1 MRISHHVDHFQ
12 ENWCRIRRARVD
24 LDSLLKPC
32 FYNISW
38 NGDSPNRQLQ
48 TDAAKSLISFF
59 DIRPAGQFSRFSIQT
74 KTRDDKLKLIGGD
87 SWRVL
92 LRGPATVSP
101 TVFDHGNGTYE
112 FLFLVMDPGVY
123 KLDMT
128 LDYSLCDGYRDP
140 PKNWFIVGNSH
151 GKMQKDGTLGVNR
164 AKDDY
169 LLQPFQEG
177 KLIMINIPMPR
188 DGDISSYPKD
198 KKPGISPS
206 MLETLWIYGDSQG
219 ERLHLSI
226 KDGPLCTE
234 IFKSCNLSKNVG
246 VPV

>member
-1 MRISHHVDHFQ
+1 MAVHLLYFKYLSNGGGNSFYLETTMKLSHHVQNFQ

-24 LDSLLKPC
+24 LDSILRPC

-38 NGDSPNRQLQ
+38 NGDSRKRELQ

-74 KTRDDKLKLIGGD
+74 KTRKGKLKLIGGD

-101 TVFDHGNGTYE
+101 TAFDHGNGTYE

-123 KLDMT
+123 KLDIT

-140 PKNWFIVGNSH
+140 PKNWFVVGTNSNF
-151 GKMQKDGTLGVNR
+151 KSFCNQSTC
-164 AKDDY
+164 
-169 LLQPFQEG
+169 
-177 KLIMINIPMPR
+177 IMITYFT
-188 DGDISSYPKD
+188 S
-198 KKPGISPS
+198 
-206 MLETLWIYGDSQG
+206 
-219 ERLHLSI
+219 
-226 KDGPLCTE
+226 
-234 IFKSCNLSKNVG
+234 
-246 VPV
+246 

>member
-1 MRISHHVDHFQ
+1 MAMIFAVSMSIRAIIKQQNIYDYMNIMFQMSQIFVQKWKTFLKLWLSAVAVQILYYQYFSNEGSSQHRENSMRISHHVDHFQ

-48 TDAAKSLISFF
+48 TDATKSLISFF

-140 PKNWFIVGNSH
+140 PKNWFIVG
-151 GKMQKDGTLGVNR
+151 K
-164 AKDDY
+164 
-169 LLQPFQEG
+169 
-177 KLIMINIPMPR
+177 
-188 DGDISSYPKD
+188 
-198 KKPGISPS
+198 
-206 MLETLWIYGDSQG
+206 
-219 ERLHLSI
+219 
-226 KDGPLCTE
+226 
-234 IFKSCNLSKNVG
+234 
-246 VPV
+246 

>member
-1 MRISHHVDHFQ
+1 MFQMIQILVQKWKTFLKLWLSAVAVQIIFYQYFSNEGKSQNLENSMRISHHIDHFQ

-48 TDAAKSLISFF
+48 TDAAKSFISFF

-74 KTRDDKLKLIGGD
+74 KTRDGKLKLIGGD
-87 SWRVL
+87 SWRIL

-101 TVFDHGNGTYE
+101 TMFDHGNGTYE

-123 KLDMT
+123 KLDIT

-140 PKNWFIVGNSH
+140 PRNWFIL
-151 GKMQKDGTLGVNR
+151 GKC
-164 AKDDY
+164 
-169 LLQPFQEG
+169 
-177 KLIMINIPMPR
+177 INIVVA
-188 DGDISSYPKD
+188 K
-198 KKPGISPS
+198 
-206 MLETLWIYGDSQG
+206 
-219 ERLHLSI
+219 
-226 KDGPLCTE
+226 
-234 IFKSCNLSKNVG
+234 V
-246 VPV
+246 

>member
-1 MRISHHVDHFQ
+1 MFQMIQILVQKWKTFLKLWLSAVAVQIIFYQYFSNEGKSQNLENSMRISHHIDHFQ

-48 TDAAKSLISFF
+48 TDAAKSFISFF

-74 KTRDDKLKLIGGD
+74 KTRDGKLKLIGGD
-87 SWRVL
+87 SWRIL

-101 TVFDHGNGTYE
+101 TMFDHGNGTYE

-123 KLDMT
+123 KLDIT

-140 PKNWFIVGNSH
+140 PKNWFVVG
-151 GKMQKDGTLGVNR
+151 K
-164 AKDDY
+164 
-169 LLQPFQEG
+169 
-177 KLIMINIPMPR
+177 
-188 DGDISSYPKD
+188 
-198 KKPGISPS
+198 
-206 MLETLWIYGDSQG
+206 
-219 ERLHLSI
+219 
-226 KDGPLCTE
+226 
-234 IFKSCNLSKNVG
+234 
-246 VPV
+246 

>member
-1 MRISHHVDHFQ
+1 MIQILVQKWKTFLKLWLSAVAVQFIFYQYFSNEGKSQYLKNSMRVSHHIDHFQ

-48 TDAAKSLISFF
+48 TDAAKSWISFF

-74 KTRDDKLKLIGGD
+74 KTRDGKLKLIGGD

-92 LRGPATVSP
+92 LRGPATMSP
-101 TVFDHGNGTYE
+101 TAFDHGNGTYE

-123 KLDMT
+123 KLDIT

-140 PKNWFIVGNSH
+140 PKNWFIL
-151 GKMQKDGTLGVNR
+151 GK
-164 AKDDY
+164 
-169 LLQPFQEG
+169 
-177 KLIMINIPMPR
+177 
-188 DGDISSYPKD
+188 
-198 KKPGISPS
+198 
-206 MLETLWIYGDSQG
+206 
-219 ERLHLSI
+219 
-226 KDGPLCTE
+226 
-234 IFKSCNLSKNVG
+234 
-246 VPV
+246 